1 MIKLEKRNKYLVII
15 ILVLVILVGLST
27 YFVYQNYMMYQ
38 MDKYMIQTNVLAP
51 QISAGTDEANNI
63 LNSSTPDYNAGINV
77 ITETISLENQ
87 TILDDEQAYQYAN
100 GPYKDLINLSITK
113 DRLNLNLLTSWR
125 NRIYDIQQGNI
136 APVSKLLGEE
146 KTLTTDWIIAND
158 NYQNFLS
165 THLDVKEHT
174 IKYWNS
180 TDD

>member
-1 MIKLEKRNKYLVII
+1 M
-15 ILVLVILVGLST
+15 
-27 YFVYQNYMMYQ
+27 
-38 MDKYMIQTNVLAP
+38 
-51 QISAGTDEANNI
+51 
-63 LNSSTPDYNAGINV
+63 NSSSPDYNAGINV

-87 TILDDEQAYQYAN
+87 TILDDKQAYQYAD

-125 NRIYDIQQGNI
+125 NRIYDIHQGNI
-136 APVSKLLGEE
+136 APVSQLLGEE
-146 KTLTTDWIIAND
+146 QTLTTDWIIAND

-165 THLDVKEHT
+165 THLDVKEQA